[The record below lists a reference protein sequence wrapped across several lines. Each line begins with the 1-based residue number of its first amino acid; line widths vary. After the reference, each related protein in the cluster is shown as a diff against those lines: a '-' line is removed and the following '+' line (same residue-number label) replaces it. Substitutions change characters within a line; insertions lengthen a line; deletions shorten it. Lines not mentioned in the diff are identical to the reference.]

1 MKIFLKHIMR
11 NIKENIG
18 RTSLIVVSLFGVALL
33 LSIAL
38 GISFSFKSLWDS
50 LADSIMGGYNATVES
65 TTEEDLTIERIKEA
79 GVDFDYLGVSGYNY
93 GYIKY
98 KDEFVSSPL
107 VGLSIDEA
115 IDMKLISLPKVDK
128 VVLKDNEVI
137 TSTTFAKENKLK
149 KGSKFN
155 YYDEDGVVHELTVKY
170 IAEDSGA
177 FLQDLSFV
185 SNNDTFLKILGT
197 KEIKYEYF
205 CLKYKGNKD
214 LMIVKDELNNIEDD
228 YGLDFYIA
236 EEPDLMDLVGNWL
249 KIGIIAIIM
258 VLIVVYFT
266 LNSIVK
272 IIINER
278 IPVIGSFRSVG
289 ASVSK
294 MNFILLMEMATYGLI
309 GGIFGGLTGLVFTKT
324 IFLLFEMVDEM
335 IGVTINMGSFEIYGF
350 IVVVL
355 TVLLLVLFQ
364 ISLSISEILRSSKLS
379 IKDCIFNKHESI
391 YKYSVTKLL
400 FGFCFLAIGIISLIF
415 NSKLNFTF
423 SVISIISI
431 FTSIAFLLPSFTRF
445 LSKYL
450 DKVDNPVLH
459 MAKNTIVNNK
469 LQINTNVIVAVM
481 MCVSLISFALLN
493 YSIKN
498 YKSSLD
504 VVQSDLYVVAAREPN
519 SVINDLRAIDNI
531 DRVSVLYVEDF
542 ALNYSSLKFANNKV
556 NELTVLYSD
565 DYEALAKDSNVID
578 VDAKLANNLKDN
590 EVIVSEYFKE
600 IYDLKIGDIVVLN
613 GINEEERFNVEIPMN
628 LKIVG
633 FADTSAINH
642 MSIILSEKIIE
653 DTVDDFSEQHYFV
666 QLSKDAKLKDVKK
679 DILKNLTDKMPQVL
693 TKKEYVDTTKEAME
707 KIYISII
714 EIILVIIGVALVGII
729 NNQSV
734 SFLERKREMAVLY
747 STAMSRSQLNKM
759 IFIEV
764 FLSYFISALVSIIF
778 TIMLLILLK
787 QTLMVLGL
795 YIPITFSIVSILILM
810 FVIGIIMTV
819 IYLVMKRKI
828 KKMNIVEE
836 LKYE

>member
-1 MKIFLKHIMR
+1 M
-11 NIKENIG
+11 
-18 RTSLIVVSLFGVALL
+18 
-33 LSIAL
+33 
-38 GISFSFKSLWDS
+38 
-50 LADSIMGGYNATVES
+50 
-65 TTEEDLTIERIKEA
+65 
-79 GVDFDYLGVSGYNY
+79 
-93 GYIKY
+93 
-98 KDEFVSSPL
+98 
-107 VGLSIDEA
+107 
-115 IDMKLISLPKVDK
+115 
-128 VVLKDNEVI
+128 
-137 TSTTFAKENKLK
+137 
-149 KGSKFN
+149 
-155 YYDEDGVVHELTVKY
+155 
-170 IAEDSGA
+170 
-177 FLQDLSFV
+177 
-185 SNNDTFLKILGT
+185 
-197 KEIKYEYF
+197 
-205 CLKYKGNKD
+205 
-214 LMIVKDELNNIEDD
+214 VKD
-228 YGLDFYIA
+228 
-236 EEPDLMDLVGNWL
+236 WL

-309 GGIFGGLTGLVFTKT
+309 GGISGGLTGLVFTKT
-324 IFLLFEMVDEM
+324 IFLVFEMVDEM
-335 IGVTINMGSFEIYGF
+335 LGITIKMSSFEIYGF
-350 IVVVL
+350 IIIVL

-400 FGFCFLAIGIISLIF
+400 FGFCFLAIGIISLLF

-504 VVQSDLYVVAAREPN
+504 MVQSDLYVVAASEHN
-519 SVINDLRAIDNI
+519 SVTNDLRAIDNI

-542 ALNYSSLKFANNKV
+542 ALYYSSLKFANNKV

-613 GINEEERFNVEIPMN
+613 GINEEERFTVETPMN

-633 FADTSAINH
+633 FADTSAMNH

-653 DTVDDFSEQHYFV
+653 DTVDYFSEQHYFV

-693 TKKEYVDTTKEAME
+693 TKKEYVDITKEAME
-707 KIYISII
+707 EIYISII

>member
-50 LADSIMGGYNATVES
+50 LADSIMGGFNATVES
-65 TTEEDLTIERIKEA
+65 TTEENLTIERIKEA
-79 GVDFDYLGVSGYNY
+79 GVDFDYLGVSTYNY
-93 GYIKY
+93 GYIKK

-115 IDMKLISLPKVDK
+115 IDMKMISLPKVDK

-137 TSTTFAKENKLK
+137 TSTTFSKENKLK

-177 FLQDLSFV
+177 FLQELSFV

-197 KEIKYEYF
+197 KEIKYEFF

-214 LMIVKDELNNIEDD
+214 LMVLKDELNNIEDD
-228 YGLDFYIA
+228 YGLDFSME
-236 EEPDLMDLVGNWL
+236 EEPDLMDVVGNWL

-309 GGIFGGLTGLVFTKT
+309 GGIAGGLTGLVFTKA
-324 IFLLFEMVDEM
+324 IFLVFEMVDEM
-335 IGVTINMGSFEIYGF
+335 LGITINMGSFEIYGF
-350 IVVVL
+350 IIIVL

-415 NSKLNFTF
+415 NSKLNFIF
-423 SVISIISI
+423 SVISILSI

-504 VVQSDLYVVAAREPN
+504 VVQSDLYVVAAGEPN
-519 SVINDLRAIDNI
+519 SVTNDLRAIDNI

-542 ALNYSSLKFANNKV
+542 ALYYSSLKFANNKV

-613 GINEEERFNVEIPMN
+613 GINEEERFTVETPMN

-633 FADTSAINH
+633 FADTSAMNH

-653 DTVDDFSEQHYFV
+653 DTVDYFSEQHYFV
-666 QLSKDAKLKDVKK
+666 QLSKGAKLKDVKK

-693 TKKEYVDTTKEAME
+693 TKKEYVDITKEAME
-707 KIYISII
+707 EIYISII

-778 TIMLLILLK
+778 TIMLIVLLK

>member
-50 LADSIMGGYNATVES
+50 LADSIMGGFNATVES
-65 TTEEDLTIERIKEA
+65 TTEENLTIDRIKEV
-79 GVDFDYLGVSGYNY
+79 GVDFDYLGISDYNY

-107 VGLSIDEA
+107 VGLSVDEA
-115 IDMKLISLPKVDK
+115 IDMKMISLPKVDK
-128 VVLKDNEVI
+128 VVLKENEII
-137 TSTTFAKENKLK
+137 TSSTFAKENKIK
-149 KGSKFN
+149 KGSKIN
-155 YYDEDGVVHELTVKY
+155 YYDEDGVIHELTVKY

-177 FLQDLSFV
+177 FLKELSFV

-197 KEIKYEYF
+197 KEIKYEFF

-214 LMIVKDELNNIEDD
+214 LMVLKDDLNKIEDD
-228 YGLDFYIA
+228 YGLDFYME

-309 GGIFGGLTGLVFTKT
+309 GGISGGLTGLVFTKT
-324 IFLLFEMVDEM
+324 IFLVFEMVDEM
-335 IGVTINMGSFEIYGF
+335 LGITINMGSFEIYGF
-350 IVVVL
+350 IIIVL

-504 VVQSDLYVVAAREPN
+504 VVQSDLYVVAAGEHN
-519 SVINDLRAIDNI
+519 SVTNDLRAIDNI

-542 ALNYSSLKFANNKV
+542 ALYYSSLKFANNKV

-613 GINEEERFNVEIPMN
+613 GINEEERFTVETPMN

-633 FADTSAINH
+633 FADTSAMNH

-653 DTVDDFSEQHYFV
+653 DTVDYFSEQHYFV

-693 TKKEYVDTTKEAME
+693 TKKEYVDITKEAME
-707 KIYISII
+707 EIYISII

>member
-18 RTSLIVVSLFGVALL
+18 RTSLIIVSLFGVALL
-33 LSIAL
+33 LSISL
-38 GISFSFKSLWDS
+38 GISFSVKSLWDS
-50 LADSIMGGYNATVES
+50 IAQSIMGGFNATVES
-65 TTEEDLTIERIKEA
+65 TTEENLTIERIKEA
-79 GVDFDYLGVSGYNY
+79 GVDFDYLGISTYNY
-93 GYIKY
+93 GYIKK

-115 IDMKLISLPKVDK
+115 IDMKMLSLPKVDK
-128 VVLKDNEVI
+128 VILKENEVI
-137 TSTTFAKENKLK
+137 TSSSFAKKNKLK

-155 YYDEDGVVHELTVKY
+155 YYDEDGIIHELTVKY

-177 FLQDLSFV
+177 FLQELSFV

-197 KEIKYEYF
+197 KEIKYEFF

-214 LMIVKDELNNIEDD
+214 LMVLKDELNNVEDD
-228 YGLDFYIA
+228 YGLDFYME
-236 EEPDLMDLVGNWL
+236 EEPSLIEEFGNWL

-258 VLIVVYFT
+258 VLVVVYFT

-294 MNFILLMEMATYGLI
+294 MNSILLMEMATYGLI
-309 GGIFGGLTGLVFTKT
+309 GGIAGGLTGVLFTKT
-324 IFLLFEMVDEM
+324 IFLVFEMVDD
-335 IGVTINMGSFEIYGF
+335 ILGITIKMKSFETYSVI
-350 IVVVL
+350 IVIL
-355 TVLLLVLFQ
+355 TVILLVLFQ

-400 FGFCFLAIGIISLIF
+400 FGFCFLAIGIISLLF
-415 NSKLNFTF
+415 NSKLNFIF

-431 FTSIAFLLPSFTRF
+431 FTSIAFLLPSITRV

-493 YSIKN
+493 YSIKD

-504 VVQSDLYVVAAREPN
+504 LVQSDLYALSASEPN
-519 SVINDLRAIDNI
+519 SVTNDLRAIDNV
-531 DRVSVLYVEDF
+531 DRVSVLYLENFNFYFGSV
-542 ALNYSSLKFANNKV
+542 SFANNPVK
-556 NELTVLYSD
+556 ELYVLYSD
-565 DYEALAKDSNVID
+565 DYEALAEDSNALELDTKI
-578 VDAKLANNLKDN
+578 ASKLKDN
-590 EVIVSEYFKE
+590 EVIVSNYFKE
-600 IYDLKIGDIVVLN
+600 IYNLKIGDTVVLN
-613 GINEEERFNVEIPMN
+613 GINEEERFTVETPLN

-633 FADTSAINH
+633 FADTSSVNH
-642 MSIILSEKIIE
+642 MSIILSENIVEDIIPY
-653 DTVDDFSEQHYFV
+653 FAEQHYFV
-666 QLSKDAKLKDVKK
+666 QISKDAKIKDVKK
-679 DILKNLTDKMPQVL
+679 DILKNLTEAMPQVV
-693 TKKEYVDTTKEAME
+693 TKKEYVDLTKEAME
-707 KIYISII
+707 QIYFTII
-714 EIILVIIGVALVGII
+714 EIILVIIGVSLVGII

-747 STAMSRSQLNKM
+747 STAMSRSQINKM

-778 TIMLLILLK
+778 TIMLIVLLK

>member
-1 MKIFLKHIMR
+1 MKIFLKHILR

-18 RTSLIVVSLFGVALL
+18 RTSLIIVSLFGVALL
-33 LSIAL
+33 LSISL
-38 GISFSFKSLWDS
+38 GISFSVKSLWDS
-50 LADSIMGGYNATVES
+50 IAQSIMGGFNATVES
-65 TTEEDLTIERIKEA
+65 TTEENLTIERIKEA
-79 GVDFDYLGVSGYNY
+79 GVDFDYLGISTYNY
-93 GYIKY
+93 GYIKK

-115 IDMKLISLPKVDK
+115 IDMKMLSLPKVDK
-128 VVLKDNEVI
+128 VILKENEVI
-137 TSTTFAKENKLK
+137 TSSSFAKKNKLK

-155 YYDEDGVVHELTVKY
+155 YYDEDGIIHELTVKY

-177 FLQDLSFV
+177 FLQELSFV

-197 KEIKYEYF
+197 KEIKYEFF

-214 LMIVKDELNNIEDD
+214 LMVLKDELNNVEDD
-228 YGLDFYIA
+228 YGLDFYME
-236 EEPDLMDLVGNWL
+236 EEPSLIEEFGNWL

-258 VLIVVYFT
+258 VLVVVYFT

-294 MNFILLMEMATYGLI
+294 MNSILLMEMATYGLI
-309 GGIFGGLTGLVFTKT
+309 GGIAGGLTGVLFTKT
-324 IFLLFEMVDEM
+324 IFLVFEMVDD
-335 IGVTINMGSFEIYGF
+335 ILGITIKMKSFETYSVI
-350 IVVVL
+350 IVIL
-355 TVLLLVLFQ
+355 TVILLVLFQ

-400 FGFCFLAIGIISLIF
+400 FGFCFLAIGIISLLF
-415 NSKLNFTF
+415 NSKLNFIF
-423 SVISIISI
+423 SVISILSI
-431 FTSIAFLLPSFTRF
+431 FTSIAFLLPSITRV

-493 YSIKN
+493 YSIKD

-504 VVQSDLYVVAAREPN
+504 LVQSDLYALSASEPN
-519 SVINDLRAIDNI
+519 SVTNDLRAIDNV
-531 DRVSVLYVEDF
+531 DRVSVLYLENFNTYFGSV
-542 ALNYSSLKFANNKV
+542 SFANIPVK
-556 NELTVLYSD
+556 ELYVLYSD
-565 DYEALAKDSNVID
+565 DYEALAEDSNALELDTKI
-578 VDAKLANNLKDN
+578 ASKLKDN
-590 EVIVSEYFKE
+590 EVIVSNYFKE
-600 IYDLKIGDIVVLN
+600 IYNLKIGDTVVLN
-613 GINEEERFNVEIPMN
+613 GINEEERFTVETPLN

-633 FADTSAINH
+633 FADTSSINH
-642 MSIILSEKIIE
+642 MSIILSENIVEDIIPY
-653 DTVDDFSEQHYFV
+653 FAEQHYFV
-666 QLSKDAKLKDVKK
+666 QISKDAKIKDVKK
-679 DILKNLTDKMPQVL
+679 DILKNLTEAMPQVV
-693 TKKEYVDTTKEAME
+693 TKKEYVDLTKEAME
-707 KIYISII
+707 QIYFTII
-714 EIILVIIGVALVGII
+714 EIILVIIGVSLVGII

-747 STAMSRSQLNKM
+747 STAMSRSQINKM

-778 TIMLLILLK
+778 TIMLIVLLK

>member
-50 LADSIMGGYNATVES
+50 LADSIMGGFNATVES
-65 TTEEDLTIERIKEA
+65 TTEENLTIDRIKEV
-79 GVDFDYLGVSGYNY
+79 GVDFDYLGISGYNY

-115 IDMKLISLPKVDK
+115 IDMKMISLPKVDK
-128 VVLKDNEVI
+128 VVLKENEII
-137 TSTTFAKENKLK
+137 TSSTFAKENKIK
-149 KGSKFN
+149 KGSKIN
-155 YYDEDGVVHELTVKY
+155 YYDEDGVIHELTVKY

-177 FLQDLSFV
+177 FLQELSFV

-197 KEIKYEYF
+197 KEIKYEFF

-214 LMIVKDELNNIEDD
+214 LMVLKDDLNKIEDD
-228 YGLDFYIA
+228 YGLDFYME

-309 GGIFGGLTGLVFTKT
+309 GGISGGLTGLVFTKT
-324 IFLLFEMVDEM
+324 IFLVFEMVDEM
-335 IGVTINMGSFEIYGF
+335 LGITIKMGSFEIYGF
-350 IVVVL
+350 IIIVL

-400 FGFCFLAIGIISLIF
+400 FGFCFLAIGIISLLF

-504 VVQSDLYVVAAREPN
+504 MVQSDLYVVAASEHN
-519 SVINDLRAIDNI
+519 SVTNDLRAIDNI

-542 ALNYSSLKFANNKV
+542 ALYYSSLKFANNKV

-613 GINEEERFNVEIPMN
+613 GINEEERFTVETPMN

-633 FADTSAINH
+633 FADTSAMNH

-653 DTVDDFSEQHYFV
+653 DTVDYFSEQHYFV

-693 TKKEYVDTTKEAME
+693 TKKEYVDITKEAME
-707 KIYISII
+707 EIYISII